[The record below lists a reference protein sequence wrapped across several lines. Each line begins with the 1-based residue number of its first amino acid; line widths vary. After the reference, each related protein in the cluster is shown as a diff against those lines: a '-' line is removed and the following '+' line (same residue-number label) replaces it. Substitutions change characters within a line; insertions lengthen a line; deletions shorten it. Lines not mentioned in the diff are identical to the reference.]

1 MTKLRPHR
9 VLGMIDEG
17 RQIHAL
23 ALTEGEFAGI
33 VFSYK
38 DVSFE
43 EDPEND
49 VLKLKYSFDI
59 HEVPEEKAD
68 YDEKSLQNTLGD
80 FLLELLYYGL
90 ERDKLGFIDDKQ
102 D

>member
-1 MTKLRPHR
+1 MTKLRPHK
-9 VLGMIDEG
+9 VLGLVNGD
-17 RQIHAL
+17 QQVHAL
-23 ALTEGEFAGI
+23 TLTEGEFAGI
-33 VFSYK
+33 VFTYK

-49 VLKLKYSFDI
+49 VLKLKYSFDV
-59 HEVPEEKAD
+59 HEIPEERKG
-68 YDEKSLQNTLGD
+68 YDEKKLETTLGD